1 MSKVLH
7 FLYRHRVFVMLMAF
21 VISWSSAVSAMQIPM
36 QYFMSMQK
44 LSVNTSTLHA
54 EKTQAHVDAE
64 TTSVN
69 VDHSSSH
76 SVHEVQLATKH
87 LPEHGASTMLMSDC
101 HQQSKPSSHSD
112 TTKAMPLA
120 HCDLSNTTLKH
131 KDGCQVCA
139 QWHCQMMLVA
149 VELTPNEWVEPRSVE
164 FKSAL
169 VSPYAAQHLQ
179 GYWQEILRP
188 PKA

>member
-1 MSKVLH
+1 M
-7 FLYRHRVFVMLMAF
+7 
-21 VISWSSAVSAMQIPM
+21 SAMQIPM

-76 SVHEVQLATKH
+76 SVYEVQLATKH